1 MDTICR
7 YPSHS
12 LPPSKAAT
20 VYGSYGGVAV
30 RNPVVPFRLLSLIA
44 LISITYGKAFRG
56 FSWHLFQ
63 ILNVLSIYEPIKWSF
78 KSYDP
83 CRSKHGFFVEW
94 LVIYML

>member
-12 LPPSKAAT
+12 LAPSEAAT

-44 LISITYGKAFRG
+44 LISIT
-56 FSWHLFQ
+56 
-63 ILNVLSIYEPIKWSF
+63 
-78 KSYDP
+78 
-83 CRSKHGFFVEW
+83 
-94 LVIYML
+94 